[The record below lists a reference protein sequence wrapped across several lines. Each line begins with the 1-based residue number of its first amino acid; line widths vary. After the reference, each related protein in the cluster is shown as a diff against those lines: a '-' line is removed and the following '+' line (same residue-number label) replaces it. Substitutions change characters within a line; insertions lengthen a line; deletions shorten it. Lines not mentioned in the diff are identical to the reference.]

1 MKAIKFLLAFVMGAI
16 FIVGCEDEK
25 SSRGDYRPLF
35 EAKFKTPN
43 NNVYY
48 SSGMKV
54 PVQLEF
60 DSTKIEQFKLWLN
73 DSLIVEKKFEGR
85 LFKKEMSSNELPVG
99 SHKFRLSALMKGGK
113 EVVDTRS
120 IRVLSKTEPERWEAV
135 VEKALPHNTTSYTQ
149 GLEFY
154 KGELYEGTGQYG
166 RSKLLKVLKEKGNTL
181 REVNLESK
189 YFGEGITILND
200 KIYQLTWKSKT
211 CFVYDVNSFEEEKRL
226 AYHSEGWGLCNN
238 GEQIIMSDGSHK
250 IYFRNPETFAVEREI
265 EVFTNRG
272 PIGNLNELEYID
284 GKIYAN
290 VYTANRIVVVDP
302 NTGNVESVIDCDLL
316 ALDHRGSGEVLN
328 GIAYNPVSQKV
339 YLTGKEWP
347 ELLEVSFKK

>member
-1 MKAIKFLLAFVMGAI
+1 MKILKPILAFLTVGL
-16 FIVGCEDEK
+16 FFVGCENDKASK
-25 SSRGDYRPLF
+25 SEYRPLF
-35 EAKFKTPN
+35 EAKFKSPN

-48 SSGMKV
+48 NAGMPI

-60 DSTKIEQFKLWLN
+60 DSTKIERFTLWLN
-73 DSLIVEKKFEGR
+73 DSVIAQTNFGGRVFEKVVQSKSLAF
-85 LFKKEMSSNELPVG
+85 G
-99 SHKFRLSALMKGGK
+99 SYQFRLEAKLKEGK
-113 EVVDTRS
+113 LVKDTRN

-135 VEKALPHNTTSYTQ
+135 VEKAMPHNTTSYTQ

-166 RSKLLKVLKEKGNTL
+166 RSKLLKVLKEKGSTL
-181 REVNLESK
+181 KEVSLDNQ
-189 YFGEGITILND
+189 YFGEGITILED
-200 KIYQLTWKSKT
+200 KIYQLTWKAKT
-211 CFVYDVNSFEEEKRL
+211 CFVYDVNTFEEIKRL
-226 AYHSEGWGLCNN
+226 AYPTEGWGLCNN

-265 EVFTNRG
+265 EVYTNRG
-272 PIGNLNELEYID
+272 PVGNLNELEYIN

-290 VYTANRIVVVDP
+290 VYTSNRLVVIDP

>member
-1 MKAIKFLLAFVMGAI
+1 MKILKSILAFLTVGL
-16 FIVGCEDEK
+16 FFVGCENDTPSK
-25 SSRGDYRPLF
+25 STYRPLF
-35 EAKFKTPN
+35 EAKFKSPN

-48 SSGMKV
+48 NTGMPI
-54 PVQLEF
+54 PVQLAF
-60 DSTKIEQFKLWLN
+60 DSTKIESFKLWLN
-73 DSLIVEKKFEGR
+73 DSVIVNQHFGGRFFEKTVK
-85 LFKKEMSSNELPVG
+85 SNDLTFG
-99 SHKFRLSALMKGGK
+99 SHRLTLEAKLKDGK
-113 EVVDTRS
+113 VVKDSRN

-166 RSKLLKVLKEKGNTL
+166 RSKLLKVLKERGVTL
-181 REVNLESK
+181 KEVSLEGQ
-189 YFGEGITILND
+189 YFGEGITILED
-200 KIYQLTWKSKT
+200 KVYQLTWKAKT
-211 CFVYDVNSFEEEKRL
+211 CFVYDVNTFEEIKRL
-226 AYHSEGWGLCNN
+226 AYPTEGWGLCND
-238 GEQIIMSDGSHK
+238 GEHIIMSDGSHK
-250 IYFRNPETFAVEREI
+250 IYFRNPETFGVEREI

-290 VYTANRIVVVDP
+290 VYTSNRIVVIDP

-328 GIAYNPVSQKV
+328 GIAYNSVSRKV